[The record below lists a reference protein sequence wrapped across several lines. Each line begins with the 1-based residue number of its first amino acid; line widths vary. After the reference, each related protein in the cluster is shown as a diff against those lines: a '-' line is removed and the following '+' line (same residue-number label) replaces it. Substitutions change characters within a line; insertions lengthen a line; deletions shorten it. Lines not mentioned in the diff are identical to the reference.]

1 MPKLDKLKIKKI
13 KKSWFVDIKIEI
25 GEDEADYW
33 DLETEDEVEDFV
45 NHTLAHH

>member
-13 KKSWFVDIKIEI
+13 KDSWFVDIKLEI
-25 GEDEADYW
+25 GRDEADYW

-45 NHTLAHH
+45 NHTLAHY

>member
-13 KKSWFVDIKIEI
+13 KDSWFVDIKIEI
-25 GEDEADYW
+25 CEDEADYW